1 MYRRTLELF
10 QDDIIYIDIKM
21 SFKCR
26 VINSDVRKKYCTNFN
41 DTKCK
46 SSFIGQNFVY
56 FGRK

>member
-1 MYRRTLELF
+1 
-10 QDDIIYIDIKM
+10 M
-21 SFKCR
+21 SFKCT

-56 FGRK
+56 FGRKYVNCIDSHGNKKV